1 MKILVTV
8 TARTVNQKLEEKFL
22 FWRSAEKMAKKFLEI
37 GFDCVE
43 IKRGK
48 RREVRVPEKTRQ
60 GGLC

>member
-8 TARTVNQKLEEKFL
+8 IARTVNQKLEEKFL
-22 FWRSAEKMAKKFLEI
+22 FWRSAEKKAKEFLEI

-48 RREVRVPEKTRQ
+48 RREVYVK
-60 GGLC
+60 